1 MINSDGNVTRF
12 DRPIVIKNRTTTTQ
26 NSQTPIDM
34 KIPIVINDYSGNN
47 EPNEQSNQQIQ
58 ETTLERQRRLAR
70 ERAKKNR
77 DRIKNEQS
85 NQQIQQ
91 NELERWRKL
100 ARERC
105 KRYRARK
112 RLSSITSI
120 NTFKDAIHDTQI
132 PGPSSGNPPLV
143 IKNRRTTTHNSQIPG
158 TSTDMNIP
166 SVIND
171 YSGKNESNEQSNEQ
185 IQESRL
191 ERRRRLARERSK
203 KNRDRKKKER
213 IEQSNQQIQEN
224 KLERQRKL
232 QRERCKRYRDRKRL
246 SILKMFEDAIHD
258 TQIPGPSNGNPPL
271 VIKNRRITIRN
282 TITHRI
288 FLLYSW
294 LQKKTGTV
302 RIKLTHFYNSFIV

>member
-1 MINSDGNVTRF
+1 
-12 DRPIVIKNRTTTTQ
+12 
-26 NSQTPIDM
+26 
-34 KIPIVINDYSGNN
+34 
-47 EPNEQSNQQIQ
+47 
-58 ETTLERQRRLAR
+58 
-70 ERAKKNR
+70 
-77 DRIKNEQS
+77 
-85 NQQIQQ
+85 
-91 NELERWRKL
+91 
-100 ARERC
+100 
-105 KRYRARK
+105 
-112 RLSSITSI
+112 
-120 NTFKDAIHDTQI
+120 
-132 PGPSSGNPPLV
+132 
-143 IKNRRTTTHNSQIPG
+143 
-158 TSTDMNIP
+158 MNIP

-171 YSGKNESNEQSNEQ
+171 YSGKNESNEQSTEQ

-213 IEQSNQQIQEN
+213 NEQSNQQIQEN

-271 VIKNRRITIRN
+271 VIKNRRITIHN

-294 LQKKTGTV
+294 LQKK
-302 RIKLTHFYNSFIV
+302 RELFE